1 MVINKKENMF
11 FTTFILLFLILS
23 TFFKSVHSLIEND
36 MYRAEYSA
44 FGLTPRILQD
54 AIDNLKHTV
63 PYE

>member
-1 MVINKKENMF
+1 MF
-11 FTTFILLFLILS
+11 FTTFILLCLILS
-23 TFFKSVHSLIEND
+23 TFIKSVYSLIEND
-36 MYRAEYSA
+36 IDIYRAEYSA